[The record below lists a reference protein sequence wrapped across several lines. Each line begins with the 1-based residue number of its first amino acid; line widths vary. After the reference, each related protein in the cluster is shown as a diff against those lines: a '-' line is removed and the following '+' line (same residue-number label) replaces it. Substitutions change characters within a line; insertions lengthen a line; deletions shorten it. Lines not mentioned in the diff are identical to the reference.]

1 MINISRIYYKL
12 GGKIEQNSIIEKEFR
27 LKKDSICRL
36 TGINKRFISTKNETS
51 EKLALEVCK
60 SLKTKEISKISHI
73 ISVTNTPSIQ
83 FPGISNYVCNSLNL
97 NNVHCIN
104 LNSGCTGYVDAL
116 ILAYD
121 IINFNKKSKILI
133 VTADTY
139 SKYINKNNKSIRP
152 LFSDGSSASIIH
164 YAKNGFKS
172 TYRRTNNVSN
182 SQKDLIF
189 EKKNIS
195 MNGPAIVSLITTYV
209 IPELKKNSRNVDG
222 IYLHQAGKIAINL
235 IKANLY
241 KGYFVPTNFEK
252 YGNLVSTSI
261 PVLLKE
267 NLKKFKESKKILIC
281 GFGVGLSMSLLKLE
295 K

>member
-1 MINISRIYYKL
+1 MINISKIYYKL
-12 GGKIEQNSIIEKEFR
+12 GGKIEKNSIIEKGFR
-27 LKKDSICRL
+27 LKKNSICRL

-60 SLKTKEISKISHI
+60 NLKTKEISKISHI

-83 FPGISNYVCNSLNL
+83 FPGISNYVSNSLNL

-133 VTADTY
+133 VTTDTY

-152 LFSDGSSASIIH
+152 LFSDGSSASII
-164 YAKNGFKS
+164 YYDKNGFKS
-172 TYRRTNNVSN
+172 TYRRTSTISN

-189 EKKNIS
+189 EKKNIH

-209 IPELKKNSRNVDG
+209 IPELKEHSRNVDG
-222 IYLHQAGKIAINL
+222 IYMHQAGKIALNL
-235 IKANLY
+235 IKENLY
-241 KGYFVPTNFEK
+241 KDYFVPTNFEK

-267 NLKKFKESKKILIC
+267 NLKKFNKSKKILIC